1 MFSSI
6 CGNMRF
12 FIRFF
17 LRNGVPFLW
26 CCSGALCADF
36 WRFSFFGLLVACAV
50 VLGWLWARRVWSGR
64 LGPGIILVVFL
75 GRLFGARNGH
85 MDSAEMH
92 KNKWVWGYLCAK
104 GGSQNRCMRA
114 SLFRKQLFS
123 RVFLRILVGIFCFKM
138 SSLTL
143 NWGFR
148 SGFLMFC
155 SVPFRGSF

>member
-1 MFSSI
+1 MLWCFVFQHLGKHALFHS
-6 CGNMRF
+6 G
-12 FIRFF
+12 FF

-26 CCSGALCADF
+26 CCSGALCADI
-36 WRFSFFGLLVACAV
+36 WCFSFFGLLVAFAV
-50 VLGWLWARRVWSGR
+50 ALGCLWARRVWSGR

-123 RVFLRILVGIFCFKM
+123 RVFFPISASTFWFKM
-138 SSLTL
+138 SL
-143 NWGFR
+143 WRPIGGFIR
-148 SGFLMFC
+148 CF
-155 SVPFRGSF
+155 